1 MPKVL
6 ITTKNQIINN
16 MDTID
21 SYLESAGTTECV
33 YAKDLIK
40 KGRCF
45 AYRIIKGEYC
55 FYPSRFIGYVDET
68 MTTHEAESGD
78 GRETNPAITKILK
91 TKLDENVELEKEYLK
106 YLHKLGLDSYEFK
119 RKYWDIDVK

>member
-6 ITTKNQIINN
+6 VTTKNQIINN

-21 SYLESAGTTECV
+21 SYLNAVGTTECG

-45 AYRIIKGEYC
+45 AYRIIKGEYH
-55 FYPSRFIGYVDET
+55 FYPSRFIGYIDET
-68 MTTHEAESGD
+68 MTSHKSDMGD
-78 GRETNPAITKILK
+78 GKKTNPAITKILK
-91 TKLDENVELEKEYLK
+91 TKLEENVELEKEYLK
-106 YLHKLGLDSYEFK
+106 YLSKLGIDSYEFK
-119 RKYWDIDVK
+119 RRYWDINVK